1 MYDELG
7 WESLSDRWSRR
18 LTIFYKINNGLAPS
32 YLFDHIPKRN
42 EINFN
47 LRNRNDNIPL
57 LRTQRYKNS
66 FFPYT
71 IKSWKDLNEE
81 VSKPSVQS
89 FKKYLNDFIRPP
101 GHSLFGIRDKFG
113 IKLLTKIRVSF
124 SDLRDHRFDHN
135 FNCESPIC
143 SCGIEDETSV
153 HFFLRCP
160 HYTTQR
166 STLLSKISYIIHSDV
181 TVFPDKHLYH
191 VLVYGSNVYNSV
203 SNRLIIIETITYTRN
218 TGRFTILEA
227 FG

>member
-1 MYDELG
+1 M
-7 WESLSDRWSRR
+7 
-18 LTIFYKINNGLAPS
+18 
-32 YLFDHIPKRN
+32 
-42 EINFN
+42 
-47 LRNRNDNIPL
+47 
-57 LRTQRYKNS
+57 
-66 FFPYT
+66 
-71 IKSWKDLNEE
+71 NEE
-81 VSKPSVQS
+81 VNKPSVQS

-113 IKLLTKIRVSF
+113 IKLLTKTRVSF
-124 SDLRDHRFDHN
+124 SDLRNHRFNHN

-181 TVFPDKHLYH
+181 TVFPDEHLYH
-191 VLVYGSNVYNSV
+191 ILVAMFIT
-203 SNRLIIIETITYTRN
+203 LETITYTRN
-218 TGRFTILEA
+218 TGRFTILEG